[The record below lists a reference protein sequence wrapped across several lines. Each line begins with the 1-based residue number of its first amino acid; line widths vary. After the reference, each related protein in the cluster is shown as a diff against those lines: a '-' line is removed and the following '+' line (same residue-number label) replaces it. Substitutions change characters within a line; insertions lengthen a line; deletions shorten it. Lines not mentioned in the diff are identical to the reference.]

1 MSGFSSRAFSR
12 SKELDA
18 LTDSSRNELALV
30 TGGAVRLG
38 REIALALARE
48 GYAVALHY
56 HSSADKAKKTAR
68 EIEKLGVP
76 VYLLQADLREP
87 GQIQSCF
94 TKMAEL
100 PQPLAVLVNSASVM
114 PRGDLRSLPVAEWDD
129 TLAVN
134 LRAPWLC
141 AQAAAEL
148 MQSRGGIIINL
159 SDSGARKTWTGFP
172 AYAISKAGLEVL
184 TRLLARSLAPAIRV
198 NAVAPGL
205 ILPSEDT
212 SPDDWQRLVRRLPVK
227 RQGTPQDVV
236 QAVLF
241 LIKNR
246 YITGETLIVDGG
258 YQLI

>member
-1 MSGFSSRAFSR
+1 MAP
-12 SKELDA
+12 
-18 LTDSSRNELALV
+18 LTESSRNELALV

-38 REIALALARE
+38 REIALALGRE
-48 GYAVALHY
+48 GYAIALHY
-56 HSSADKAKKTAR
+56 HSSADKAEETAR
-68 EIEKLGVP
+68 EIETLGVP
-76 VYLLQADLREP
+76 VYLIQADLREP
-87 GQIQSCF
+87 GQIKACF
-94 TKMAEL
+94 AKTAEL
-100 PQPLAVLVNSASVM
+100 PQSLTVLINSASVM

-148 MQSRGGIIINL
+148 MQSHGGIIINL

-172 AYAISKAGLEVL
+172 VYTISKAGLEVL
-184 TRLLARSLAPAIRV
+184 TRLLARSLAPGIRV

-212 SPDDWQRLVRRLPVK
+212 LPDEWQRLVQRLPVK
-227 RQGTPQDVV
+227 RQGSPQDVV

-241 LIKNR
+241 LIENR

>member
-1 MSGFSSRAFSR
+1 MT
-12 SKELDA
+12 E
-18 LTDSSRNELALV
+18 SSRNELALV
-30 TGGAVRLG
+30 TGGADRLG

-56 HSSADKAKKTAR
+56 HSSAEKAETTAR
-68 EIEKLGVP
+68 EIEMLGVP

-87 GQIQSCF
+87 AQIKACF
-94 TKMAEL
+94 AKIAEL
-100 PQPLAVLVNSASVM
+100 SQSLTVLVNSASVM

-148 MQSRGGIIINL
+148 MQSRGGSIINL

-172 AYAISKAGLEVL
+172 AYIISKGGLETL
-184 TRLLARSLAPAIRV
+184 TRLLARSLAPDIRV

-212 SPDDWQRLVRRLPVK
+212 SPAEWQRLVQRLPVK
-227 RQGTPQDVV
+227 RQGSPQDVV

>member
-1 MSGFSSRAFSR
+1 MAETF
-12 SKELDA
+12 
-18 LTDSSRNELALV
+18 RNELALV

-56 HSSADKAKKTAR
+56 HSSAGKAEKTAR
-68 EIEKLGVP
+68 EIDKLGVP
-76 VYLLQADLREP
+76 AYLIQADLREP
-87 GQIQSCF
+87 DQIKACF
-94 TKMAEL
+94 ARISTL
-100 PQPLAVLVNSASVM
+100 PQPMTVLVNSASVM
-114 PRGDLRSLPVAEWDD
+114 PHGDLRTMQVTEWDD
-129 TLAVN
+129 TLALN

-148 MQSRGGIIINL
+148 MQGRDGAIINL

-172 AYAISKAGLEVL
+172 TYTISKAGLEVL
-184 TRLLARSLAPAIRV
+184 TRLLARSLAPKISV

-205 ILPSEDT
+205 ILPSEGT
-212 SPDDWQRLVRRLPVK
+212 SADDWQRLVQRSPVK
-227 RQGTPQDVV
+227 RQGTPHDVV
-236 QAVLF
+236 QAVIF

-246 YITGETLIVDGG
+246 YITGETLVVDGG

>member
-1 MSGFSSRAFSR
+1 MSGFSSRAFSK
-12 SKELDA
+12 SKGLAEL
-18 LTDSSRNELALV
+18 TEFPRNDLALI

-48 GYAVALHY
+48 GYAIALHY
-56 HSSADKAKKTAR
+56 HSSAGKAEKTAR

-76 VYLLQADLREP
+76 AYLLQADLREP
-87 GQIQSCF
+87 EQIKACF
-94 TKMAEL
+94 AKISGL
-100 PQPLAVLVNSASVM
+100 PQHLTVLVNSASVM
-114 PRGDLRSLPVAEWDD
+114 PRGDLRSLPVTEWDD

-148 MQSRGGIIINL
+148 MQGRDGVIINL

-172 AYAISKAGLEVL
+172 AYTISKAGLEVL
-184 TRLLARSLAPAIRV
+184 TRLLARSLAPGIRV

-212 SPDDWQRLVRRLPVK
+212 SPDEWQRLVQRLPVK
-227 RQGTPQDVV
+227 RQGSPQDVV

-241 LIKNR
+241 LINNR
-246 YITGETLIVDGG
+246 YITGETLVVDGG